1 MNHNKY
7 SHLGGDTAVLKEV
20 QAEIEQAISGIGVKP
35 GRGTA
40 KKIRDGFIKGISAH
54 GWTSEVSVA
63 QGSKISVTSTKSDI
77 GLCLQ
82 TGNMSRIYADL
93 LKLQTMYLKAAIK
106 AAVIVVP
113 SDPVAKK
120 LGSNIANAKR
130 LERELPIFS
139 RAYSVPTLVYSLE
152 QA

>member
-1 MNHNKY
+1 MKHNKY
-7 SHLGGDTAVLKEV
+7 SHLGGEVVIPSDVQKEV
-20 QAEIEQAISGIGVKP
+20 EQAISGVTSKP
-35 GRGTA
+35 TRGA
-40 KKIRDGFIKGISAH
+40 AEKIRVEFIRGIAAY
-54 GWTSEVSVA
+54 GWTGEMPVA
-63 QGSKISVTSTKSDI
+63 QQSKITVTSTKSDV

-82 TGNMSRIYADL
+82 TGNMSRVYADL
-93 LKLQTMYLKAAIK
+93 LKLQTMYLKSAIK

-130 LERELPIFS
+130 LERELPIFT

>member
-1 MNHNKY
+1 MNFVKY
-7 SHLGGDTAVLKEV
+7 DHLGGDKAVSAPIQSEV
-20 QAEIEQAISGIGVKP
+20 EQAISGVAVKP
-35 GRGTA
+35 A
-40 KKIRDGFIKGISAH
+40 KGVAEKIRDAVIKGISAH
-54 GWTSEVSVA
+54 GWTGEMPVA

-93 LKLQTMYLKAAIK
+93 LKLQTMYLKSAIK
-106 AAVIVVP
+106 AAVIIVP

-120 LGSNIANAKR
+120 IGSNIANAKR

-152 QA
+152 F

>member
-1 MNHNKY
+1 MKHNNY
-7 SHLGGDTAVLKEV
+7 SHLGGSDAVPSDVQKEV
-20 QAEIEQAISGIGVKP
+20 EMAISGVTVKP
-35 GRGTA
+35 ARGA
-40 KKIRDGFIKGISAH
+40 AEKIRVEFIRGISAH
-54 GWTSEVSVA
+54 GWTGEMPVA
-63 QGSKISVTSTKSDI
+63 QESKISVTSTKNDV

-93 LKLQTMYLKAAIK
+93 LKLQTMYLKSAIK

>member
-1 MNHNKY
+1 MKHTKY
-7 SHLGGDTAVLKEV
+7 SHLGGSETVPLNIQTEV
-20 QAEIEQAISGIGVKP
+20 ESAISGVTVNP
-35 GRGTA
+35 ARGA
-40 KKIRDGFIKGISAH
+40 AEKIRFEFIRAISAH
-54 GWTSEVSVA
+54 GWTGEMLVA
-63 QGSKISVTSTKSDI
+63 RESKISVTSTKNDV

-93 LKLQTMYLKAAIK
+93 LKLQTMYLKSAIK
-106 AAVIVVP
+106 GAVIVIP
-113 SDPVAKK
+113 SYPVAKK

>member
-1 MNHNKY
+1 MKHNKY
-7 SHLGGDTAVLKEV
+7 SHLGGAGAVPSDIQNEV
-20 QAEIEQAISGIGVKP
+20 EQAISSVTVKP
-35 GRGTA
+35 ASGEAGQ
-40 KKIRDGFIKGISAH
+40 IRVEFIRGISAH
-54 GWTSEVSVA
+54 GWSGEMPVA
-63 QGSKISVTSTKSDI
+63 QESKITVTSTKNDV

-93 LKLQTMYLKAAIK
+93 LKLQTMYLKSAIK

-113 SDPVAKK
+113 SGPVAKK

>member
-1 MNHNKY
+1 M
-7 SHLGGDTAVLKEV
+7 
-20 QAEIEQAISGIGVKP
+20 P
-35 GRGTA
+35 
-40 KKIRDGFIKGISAH
+40 
-54 GWTSEVSVA
+54 VA
-63 QGSKISVTSTKSDI
+63 QESKITVTSTKNDV

-93 LKLQTMYLKAAIK
+93 LKLQTMYLKSAIK

-130 LERELPIFS
+130 LERELSIFS

-152 QA
+152 QT

>member
-1 MNHNKY
+1 MKHNKY
-7 SHLGGDTAVLKEV
+7 SHLGGDGAVPSDVQKEV
-20 QAEIEQAISGIGVKP
+20 EEAISGVTVKP
-35 GRGTA
+35 ARGA
-40 KKIRDGFIKGISAH
+40 AEKIRVEFIRGISAH
-54 GWTSEVSVA
+54 GWTGEMPVA
-63 QGSKISVTSTKSDI
+63 QESKISVTSTKSDV

-93 LKLQTMYLKAAIK
+93 LKLQTMYLKSAIK

-120 LGSNIANAKR
+120 IGDNIANAKR